1 MKSKITAFLLLFVL
15 IASAQDRNFFPKP
28 SYFRET
34 FSTPKVKV
42 EMLPPVKLAD
52 YVVDG
57 KLELSLRSYLELV
70 MANNTDIEISRLAVD
85 TAKNA
90 ILRGYAP
97 FDPFATA
104 NFNSTRTK
112 SLPTDALAGA
122 STLQQLSQPLNFSYT
137 QALPT
142 GTSYVVGFAESKST
156 SNSGF
161 QNFNPA
167 FRSDLQ
173 VSFSQ
178 PLLRNR
184 GSYINRLP
192 ITLAHSR
199 VRKSEY
205 DLKNTL
211 IALIRDAE
219 LAYWLAVQ
227 LRESLRV
234 QESNL
239 DVADT
244 FLKRS
249 QRELELGAISK
260 LDIYQPELT
269 FVQAQANVSQAR
281 YQVLQQDDAIR
292 KQIGADLDPNIRIL
306 PIVLTET
313 PAPPATNGAPD
324 TEAMVAKALTLR
336 PDLKSAAQDLDIGDL
351 QIRQISNAMRP
362 DLALTGTYTSQGRG
376 GTGYV
381 RTNVFNDLGE
391 RTPITQIIPGG
402 YGDAFSQMWGFGYP
416 IYGFGLRLRLPIK
429 NRAAS
434 ADMADAIIAK
444 RRDTL
449 QLRAIEQ
456 VIRLEVLNAIN
467 QVEASKT
474 SVDLAVKSR
483 DFAKLALEAENKK
496 YELGTSQIQ
505 FVITAQNNLN
515 QTESRVVTESVNY
528 RRNVLRLLQVTGD
541 LLEERGVAIK

>member
-1 MKSKITAFLLLFVL
+1 MTTKITAALLIFVL
-15 IASAQDRNFFPKP
+15 TLPAQDKNFFPKP

-42 EMLPPVKLAD
+42 EMLPPVKLSD
-52 YVVDG
+52 SVVDG
-57 KLELSLRSYLELV
+57 KLELSLRNYLELV
-70 MANNTDIEISRLAVD
+70 MANNTDIQISRLAVD
-85 TAKNA
+85 TAQNA
-90 ILRGYAP
+90 ILRGHAP
-97 FDPFATA
+97 FDPFAQA

-137 QALPT
+137 QLLPS
-142 GTSYVVGFAESKST
+142 GTNYTVGFAESKST

-173 VSFSQ
+173 FSFSQ

-184 GSYINRLP
+184 GSFINRLP

-205 DLKNTL
+205 DLKSTL
-211 IALIRDAE
+211 ITLIRDAE
-219 LAYWLAVQ
+219 LVYWLGVQ
-227 LRESLRV
+227 LRENLRV

-239 DVADT
+239 DVADK

-292 KQIGADLDPNIRIL
+292 KQIGADLDPNIRAL
-306 PIVLTET
+306 PIVLTEA
-313 PAPPATNGAPD
+313 PAPPTNSGAPD
-324 TEAMVAKALTLR
+324 PEAMIAKAMTMR
-336 PDLKSAAQDLDIGDL
+336 PDLKSAAQDLDIDDL
-351 QIRQISNAMRP
+351 TIRQVSNAMRP
-362 DLALTGTYTSQGRG
+362 DLSLTGLYTSQGRG

-381 RTNVFNDLGE
+381 RRNVFNDLGE
-391 RTPITQIIPGG
+391 STPITQIIPGG

-416 IYGFGLRLRLPIK
+416 VYGFGLRLRLPIK

-434 ADMADAIIAK
+434 ADMADAVIAK

-449 QLRAIEQ
+449 QVRGIEQ
-456 VIRLEVLNAIN
+456 TIRLDVLNAIN

-474 SVDLAVKSR
+474 AVELAVKSR
-483 DFAKLALEAENKK
+483 DFAKLALEAENRK

-505 FVITAQNNLN
+505 FVITAQSNLN
-515 QTESRVVTESVNY
+515 RAESTVVTESVQY
-528 RRNVLRLLQVTGD
+528 RRNVLRLLQVTGE